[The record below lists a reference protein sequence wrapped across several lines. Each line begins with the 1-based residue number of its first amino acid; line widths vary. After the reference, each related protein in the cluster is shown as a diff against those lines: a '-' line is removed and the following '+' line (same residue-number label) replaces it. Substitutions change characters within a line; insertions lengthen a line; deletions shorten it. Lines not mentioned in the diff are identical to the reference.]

1 MGSISPML
9 YEQLLQA
16 QIPKEKDNDPLN
28 DFLHFFGSSLIK
40 AEHKTAGEMGS

>member
-1 MGSISPML
+1 ML

-28 DFLHFFGSSLIK
+28 DLDEIESKRSV
-40 AEHKTAGEMGS
+40 